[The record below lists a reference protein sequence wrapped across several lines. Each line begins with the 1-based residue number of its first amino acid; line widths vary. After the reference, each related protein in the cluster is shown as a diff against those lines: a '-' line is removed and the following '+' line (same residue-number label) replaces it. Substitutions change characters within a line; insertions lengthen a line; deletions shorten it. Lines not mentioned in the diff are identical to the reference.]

1 MGERGID
8 AESPLMATAVADGR
22 AGSRVRTKSTRRKS
36 ELWMIHAGPPSTA

>member
-8 AESPLMATAVADGR
+8 AEVAAHGHRRRGR
-22 AGSRVRTKSTRRKS
+22 PCRIEGADAIPEKS